1 MQVALPGQGLNRRA
15 RRVALLAATVLLA
28 AACGGNGGDGGG
40 TEAEVDE
47 VRLVVVV
54 PLSGL
59 FAKSG
64 QLVREGAEL
73 AVQEINEQG
82 GIESLGG
89 AKLALDVYDTGEEV
103 ETAVSAATRALTEG
117 DKPAGGIGSY
127 LSSFTLGTTEVAQRQ
142 GVPWMTLSFADEI
155 TDRGFDYVY
164 QTSAVSSQ
172 QASVG
177 LQHFSDLLE
186 AEGKTIDKVALV
198 GDNTAAAVAFFEPIS
213 GGLAEKFG
221 WEVVVNETWEPPLSD
236 ATPIARRL
244 RSAQPD
250 AIFYVATNFSD
261 STQVLRA
268 NEQFGVEVP
277 YLASGSWIITPE
289 YLEGVGEEKI
299 DGIMTIVGSHPPG
312 GQEDLV
318 AQFKETT
325 GEPFMI
331 QDSASA
337 YAHVW
342 IFKEALERAG
352 SADPAAVNE
361 ALKELEL
368 TEGPAAEV
376 LPPDIITFEENGRLA
391 GATPVIVQWQDG
403 EPVTIYPREIAAAEP
418 RLP

>member
-1 MQVALPGQGLNRRA
+1 MHVGGAGLGTRMRRLAFLLVAA
-15 RRVALLAATVLLA
+15 LLA
-28 AACGGNGGDGGG
+28 AACGANGGDGGG
-40 TEAEVDE
+40 TEEVDE
-47 VRLVVVV
+47 VRLVAVV

-64 QLVREGAEL
+64 QLVRAGAEL
-73 AVQEINEQG
+73 AIDEINEQG

-89 AKLALDVYDTGEEV
+89 ARLVLNVHDTGEEV

-117 DKPAGGIGSY
+117 EKPSGGIGSY

-142 GVPWMTLSFADEI
+142 QVPWMTLSFADEI
-155 TDRGFDYVY
+155 TERGFDYVY
-164 QTSAVSSQ
+164 QTSAVSSE
-172 QASVG
+172 QATVG
-177 LQHFSDLLE
+177 LQHFGDLLKSQGE
-186 AEGKTIDKVALV
+186 TIDKVALV

-213 GGLAEKFG
+213 QGLAEQFG

-244 RSAQPD
+244 RSDQPD

-268 NEQFGVEVP
+268 NEQFGVELP

-289 YLEGVGEEKI
+289 YLEGVGEEQV

-312 GQEDLV
+312 GQEELV
-318 AQFKETT
+318 ERFEAMS

-331 QDSASA
+331 QDSVSA

-352 SADPAAVNE
+352 SADPSAVNE

-368 TEGPAAEV
+368 TEGPAVEV
-376 LPPDIITFEENGRLA
+376 LPPEEITFEENGRLA
-391 GATPVIVQWQDG
+391 GAIPVIVQWQDG
-403 EPVTIYPREIAAAEP
+403 QPVTIYPPEIAAAEP